1 MERVVLIEFDS
12 VERAKAAYEVPPT
25 RLLTTCSA
33 TVPTATSGSSKPPNS
48 RIDRRIVCIVW
59 RSRAVSAA
67 DETRDHEMHFSGTFV
82 RNTRSGI

>member
-1 MERVVLIEFDS
+1 MI
-12 VERAKAAYEVPPT
+12 
-25 RLLTTCSA
+25 CSA
-33 TVPTATSGSSKPPNS
+33 TARTATSGSSKLPI
-48 RIDRRIVCIVW
+48 RAAHRQIVDIVW